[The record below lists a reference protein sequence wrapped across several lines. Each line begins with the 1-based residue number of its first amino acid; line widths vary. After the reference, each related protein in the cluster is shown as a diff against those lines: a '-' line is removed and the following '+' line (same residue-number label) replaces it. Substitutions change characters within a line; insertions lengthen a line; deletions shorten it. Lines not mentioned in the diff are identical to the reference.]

1 MPRTIKSE
9 IRGIE
14 ALTVFWRQYFREIP
28 VCSHPECACVASEV
42 DAFFPYI
49 DDFNRCE
56 DHPLQNMEIRSRSAS
71 AGRHAA
77 RRGFSPRSADGSRS
91 HGSAGIKW
99 RPPR

>member
-1 MPRTIKSE
+1 MTKTIKSE
-9 IRGIE
+9 IRGNE
-14 ALTVFWRQYFREIP
+14 ALTVFWRQYFGEIP

-56 DHPLQNMEIRSRSAS
+56 DHPLQSMEIRSRAAS
-71 AGRHAA
+71 AGRNAA
-77 RRGFSPRSADGSRS
+77 RRISSPRSADGGRSR
-91 HGSAGIKW
+91 GSAKFRW

>member
-1 MPRTIKSE
+1 MAKTIKSE

-56 DHPLQNMEIRSRSAS
+56 DHPLESMQVRSRGAS

-77 RRGFSPRSADGSRS
+77 QRISSPRSGDGSRS
-91 HGSAGIKW
+91 RGSARFRW

>member
-56 DHPLQNMEIRSRSAS
+56 DHPMQSMEVRSRGDS
-71 AGRHAA
+71 AGSLAA
-77 RRGFSPRSADGSRS
+77 RRTSSPRRGDSSRS
-91 HGSAGIKW
+91 RGSAGFKW

>member
-1 MPRTIKSE
+1 MAKTIKSE

-14 ALTVFWRQYFREIP
+14 ALTVFWGQYFREIP
-28 VCSHPECACVASEV
+28 VCSHPKCACVASEV

-56 DHPLQNMEIRSRSAS
+56 HHPLESMEVRSRGAS

-77 RRGFSPRSADGSRS
+77 WGISCPRSGNGSRS
-91 HGSAGIKW
+91 RGSVRLRW